1 VNIVVAGIMG
11 RYPYGGVQWCSL
23 MYLEGL
29 RRLGHDVWYLEDTG
43 ECNYDPEA
51 NTLATDP
58 GYALATIARALE
70 PVSLGDR
77 WCYIDYTGRHHGMTE
92 ARWRE
97 MCARTDLFLNL
108 SGGSWFWR
116 DEYAAI
122 PHTAFIDTDPA
133 FTQLAIAGGPDWYVD
148 FFRRFDTRFTFGANV
163 GTPACTVETGD
174 LRWHHTWQ
182 PVTLEDWRPRALE
195 GTRRCLT
202 TVMTWEIESFRD
214 VGGNKNAEF
223 GEIADLPASVDIPL
237 ELAINA
243 PSGILDELTA
253 RGWNL
258 RDAFAV
264 SQNLDVYREYLA
276 GVLGELSVAKSTY
289 VRTHSGWFSDR
300 TECFLALGRPA
311 IVQETGW
318 SAHVPAGR
326 GLFAF
331 RDADEARGA
340 IEAVLADPNAHA
352 RAATELAR
360 EHFAHDVVLPPLL
373 EQATSKV
380 PERRS

>member
-1 VNIVVAGIMG
+1 MRIAVAGIMG
-11 RYPYGGVQWCSL
+11 RHPYGGVQWCSL

-43 ECNYDPEA
+43 ECNFDPEA

-58 GYALATIARALE
+58 RYALRTIADALAAAG
-70 PVSLGDR
+70 LANQ

-92 ARWRE
+92 AQWRNL
-97 MCARTDLFLNL
+97 CQTTDLFLNL

-133 FTQLAIAGGPDWYVD
+133 FTQLAIANGPDWYVD
-148 FFRRFDTRFTFGANV
+148 FFRRFDTLFTFGANI
-163 GTPACTVETGD
+163 GTPASPVDTGD

-182 PVTLEDWRPRALE
+182 PITLDDWRPTGRPA
-195 GTRRCLT
+195 RRCLT

-214 VGGNKNAEF
+214 IGGNKNAEF
-223 GEIADLPASVDIPL
+223 GMIADLPQQVDIPL
-237 ELAINA
+237 ELAVNA
-243 PSGILDELTA
+243 PPATLDELRA
-253 RGWNL
+253 RGWQV

-264 SQNLDVYREYLA
+264 SHNTEVYRDYLA
-276 GVLGELSVAKSTY
+276 SAAGEFSVAKSTY
-289 VRTHSGWFSDR
+289 VRTASGWFSDR
-300 TECFLALGRPA
+300 TACFLALGRPA

-318 SAHVPAGR
+318 STHLPAGE

-331 RDADEARGA
+331 RDADEARTA
-340 IEAVLADPNAHA
+340 IEGLLADPGRHA

-360 EHFAHDVVLPPLL
+360 AHFAHDVVLPPLV
-373 EQATSKV
+373 ERAVAEHAQA
-380 PERRS
+380 RR

>member
-1 VNIVVAGIMG
+1 MRIAVAGIMG
-11 RYPYGGVQWCSL
+11 RHPYGGVQWCSL

-43 ECNYDPEA
+43 ECNFDPEA

-58 GYALATIARALE
+58 RYALRTIADALAAAG
-70 PVSLGDR
+70 LANQ

-92 ARWRE
+92 AQWRNL
-97 MCARTDLFLNL
+97 CQTTDLFLNL

-133 FTQLAIAGGPDWYVD
+133 FTQLAIANGPDWYVD
-148 FFRRFDTRFTFGANV
+148 FFRRFDTLFTFGANV
-163 GTPACTVETGD
+163 GTPASPVETGD

-182 PVTLEDWRPRALE
+182 PITLDDWRPTGRPA
-195 GTRRCLT
+195 RRCLT

-214 VGGNKNAEF
+214 IGGNKNSEF
-223 GEIADLPASVDIPL
+223 GMIADLPQQVDIPL
-237 ELAINA
+237 ELAVNA
-243 PSGILDELTA
+243 PPATLDELRA
-253 RGWNL
+253 RGWQV

-264 SQNLDVYREYLA
+264 SHNTEVYRDYLA
-276 GVLGELSVAKSTY
+276 SAAGEFSVAKSTY
-289 VRTHSGWFSDR
+289 VRTASGWFSDR
-300 TECFLALGRPA
+300 TACFLALGRPA
-311 IVQETGW
+311 IVEETGW
-318 SAHVPAGR
+318 SAHVPAGE

-331 RDADEARGA
+331 RDADEARTA
-340 IEAVLADPNAHA
+340 IERLLADPGRHA

-360 EHFAHDVVLPPLL
+360 AHFAHDVVLPPLV
-373 EQATSKV
+373 ERAVAEPAQA
-380 PERRS
+380 RR